1 MSGVQLVIA
10 EKPSVAQSL
19 AAVLGA
25 GKRGQGYLEGNG
37 YLVSWCVGHLVGLAS
52 ADAYDPKYSR
62 WCYEDLPIIPE
73 KWKYAVAPDKKEQY
87 EALVSLMN
95 RPDVESLVCATDAG
109 REGELIFRLVYDH
122 GGCKKPF
129 HRLWI
134 SSMEDT
140 AIREGFAALRPGKDY
155 DRLYEAALCRAKAD
169 WLVGI
174 SGTRLFSSLYQ
185 KTLNVGRVMT
195 PTLALVVERE
205 AAISGFKKEK
215 FYTVVLDCGKF
226 TAVSGRCENRK
237 AADHL
242 AAACYGQAAV
252 VNKVE
257 KKQKSVQSPKLY
269 DLTSLQRDGNR
280 IFGYTAQQVLDYAQ
294 ALYEKKLLTYP
305 RTDSNYLTED
315 MRDTLPGLCEAVISA
330 LPFPVTVS
338 GVDAARVTDNAK
350 VSDHHALLPTNQMA
364 GAELSALPAG
374 ERNLL
379 TLVTVRLLCAVGEK
393 QVYEDTEAEITCG
406 GGLFT
411 AKGRVI
417 VSPGFTEV
425 EQAFLST
432 LKKKPES
439 DSKEEPKALPPL
451 SQGQTFEKVKAAAKE
466 GATSPPRHFTEDLLL
481 SAMEHA
487 SAQEFAQIGDVERT
501 GLGTPATRAGV
512 LEKLVRG
519 GFLERKGRQLLP
531 TKKGT
536 DLIAVLPDTVK
547 SASLTARWE
556 SGLKD
561 VERGE
566 QSAAAFMEGI
576 EGMVSDLV
584 AQYRGVSV
592 DTSMFRSREVIGAC
606 PRCGSDVVE
615 GKKNFYCTSR
625 ECRFSMWKDDRFFT
639 SKRKE
644 LTKPMAAALLKS
656 GRIKVKG
663 LFSEKKGVLYD
674 AFVAL
679 ADTGGKYVNY
689 KIELPPRP
697 KNTQGK
703 E

>member
-1 MSGVQLVIA
+1 MGLQLVIA

-19 AAVLGA
+19 AHVLGA
-25 GKRGQGYLEGNG
+25 TKRGQGYLEGNG
-37 YLVSWCVGHLVGLAS
+37 YLVSWCVGHLVGLAA

-62 WCYEDLPIIPE
+62 WRYEDLPIIPE
-73 KWKYAVAPDKKEQY
+73 EWKYAVAPDKKEQY
-87 EALVSLMN
+87 EVLVSLMS
-95 RPDVESLVCATDAG
+95 RPEVEGLICATDAG
-109 REGELIFRLVYDH
+109 REGELIFRLVYEH
-122 GGCKKPF
+122 GGCKKPVK
-129 HRLWI
+129 RLWI
-134 SSMEDT
+134 SSMEDS
-140 AIREGFAALRPGKDY
+140 AIREGFASLRPGNDY
-155 DRLYEAALCRAKAD
+155 DRLYEAALCRARAD

-174 SGTRLFSSLYQ
+174 CGTRLFSCLYG

-205 AAISGFKKEK
+205 AAISGFQKEK
-215 FYTVVLDCGKF
+215 FYTVALDCGNF
-226 TAVSGRCENRK
+226 TAVSDRCENRK

-242 AAACYGQAAV
+242 AAACTGQTAALE
-252 VNKVE
+252 KVA
-257 KKQKSVQSPKLY
+257 KQQKTTQPPKLY

-280 IFGYTAQQVLDYAQ
+280 LFGYTAQQVLDYAQ

-315 MRDTLPGLCEAVISA
+315 MENMLPGLCEAAASA
-330 LPFPVTVS
+330 LSFGVTLS
-338 GVDAARVTDNAK
+338 GVDAARVVDGSK
-350 VSDHHALLPTNQMA
+350 VNDHHALLPTKQIA
-364 GAELSALPAG
+364 GADLAPLPAG

-379 TLVTVRLLCAVGEK
+379 ILVMVRLLCSVGEK
-393 QVYEDTEAEITCG
+393 QVYEDTEAVIACG
-406 GGLFT
+406 GHFFT
-411 AKGRVI
+411 AKGRVV
-417 VSPGFTEV
+417 VSPGFTEL
-425 EQAFLST
+425 EQTFLST
-432 LKKKPES
+432 LKKKHQE
-439 DSKEEPKALPPL
+439 DSGENVKALPPL
-451 SQGQTFEKVKAAAKE
+451 SHGQTFSKVKAAVKV
-466 GATSPPRHFTEDLLL
+466 GNTSPPRHFTEDLLL

-487 SAQEFAQIGDVERT
+487 SAQEFARIGDVERT

-536 DLIAVLPDTVK
+536 DLISVLPDTVK

-566 QSAAAFMEGI
+566 QPATTFMEGI
-576 EGMVSDLV
+576 EEMITSLV
-584 AQYRGVSV
+584 AQYKDSPV
-592 DTSMFRSREVIGAC
+592 DTSRFRSREVVGIC
-606 PRCGSDVVE
+606 PRCKSEVVE

-625 ECRFSMWKDDRFFT
+625 ECQFSMWKDDRFFT
-639 SKRKE
+639 SKHKE
-644 LTKPMAAALLKS
+644 LTKPMAEALLKK
-656 GRIKVKG
+656 GRIKVTG

-674 AFVAL
+674 AFVVL

-689 KIELPPRP
+689 KIELPPRT
-697 KNTQGK
+697 KGWQGK

>member
-25 GKRGQGYLEGNG
+25 RKRGQGYLEGNG
-37 YLVSWCVGHLVGLAS
+37 YLVSWCVGHLVGLAA
-52 ADAYDPKYSR
+52 ADAYNPKYSR

-73 KWKYAVAPDKKEQY
+73 KWKYVVAPDKKEQY

-215 FYTVVLDCGKF
+215 FYTVALDCGKF
-226 TAVSGRCENRK
+226 SAVSGRCENRK

-315 MRDTLPGLCEAVISA
+315 MRDTLPGLCEAAISA

-350 VSDHHALLPTNQMA
+350 VNDHHALLPTNQMA
-364 GAELSALPAG
+364 GVDLSALPAG

-379 TLVTVRLLCAVGEK
+379 TLVTIRLLCAVGEK

-439 DSKEEPKALPPL
+439 DSKEEPGALPPL
-451 SQGQTFEKVKAAAKE
+451 SQGQTFEKMKATAKE
-466 GATSPPRHFTEDLLL
+466 GTTSPPRHFTEDLLL

-487 SAQEFAQIGDVERT
+487 GAKEFAQIGDVERT

-547 SASLTARWE
+547 SASLTAQWE

-625 ECRFSMWKDDRFFT
+625 ECPFSMWKDDRFFT
-639 SKRKE
+639 SKHKE
-644 LTKPMAAALLKS
+644 LTKPMAAALLKN

-674 AFVAL
+674 AFVVL